1 MLSNPPPSL
10 TSPPWSDRTKR
21 TVVLI
26 TGALLFLVALQ
37 LLQAWTIIVIAVVLA
52 YLLNPIVTLF
62 DSYLLARVIPFKGLR
77 RSLSVILT
85 LILVIVVLVLIVVL
99 IVPPLAAQ
107 SQEFISEL
115 PDIVSSYEQELEQTL
130 SRPLRIGNQTL
141 IPWDEIV
148 QATGGDESAVNFD
161 VVTAVQQAATT
172 LSSPVLDVAT
182 VAVNL
187 VFNLLFLIVI
197 MFYLMKDGGY
207 FVERLEQLTPVEYQ
221 GDVQRLI
228 YELGRIWNAYLR
240 GQLLLGFVIGVE
252 TTLVAAMLGL
262 PQPLVLGLLA
272 GILEFVPNIGPFLAS
287 LPAILFAL
295 ISPSSTIPG
304 LEGLPFAFIV
314 FLAYVFIQQSEQF
327 YLVPRVMGQS
337 LDLHPLAILIAVL
350 SGTAL
355 AGILGIVLAAPVL
368 ATLRL
373 LLTYIWGKL
382 WDVDPFTTKTIKMEM
397 ARPAHEAV
405 LSPSRPHAL
414 SSPPL
419 PEASGEIVED

>member
-1 MLSNPPPSL
+1 
-10 TSPPWSDRTKR
+10 
-21 TVVLI
+21 LI